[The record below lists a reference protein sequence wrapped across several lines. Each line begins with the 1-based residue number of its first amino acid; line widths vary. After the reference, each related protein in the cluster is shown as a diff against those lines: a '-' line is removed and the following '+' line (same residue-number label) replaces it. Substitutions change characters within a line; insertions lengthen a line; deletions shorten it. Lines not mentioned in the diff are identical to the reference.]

1 MGFDRERA
9 SFLQVLDEGL
19 GATVNVQFFV
29 NVLEMVMDRPDAN
42 GEGAGDLLVQKAFAD
57 ITEYFLLPGGETGQ
71 AGGFVAA
78 LSGCKE
84 ILEVIPDSRQNLLRG
99 KNPLAQR
106 ALNWLKQLGWFPAP
120 KDITGGDAAEGDKDM
135 VAVLINA
142 VQEGGKIRQPA
153 FEPFEELHDRQV
165 GRGAVEEQQFRLF
178 PAD

>member
-1 MGFDRERA
+1 MAFDRERA

-57 ITEYFLLPGGETGQ
+57 VTEYFLLPGGETGQ

-120 KDITGGDAAEGDKDM
+120 KDITGGDAAEGELVGEVHIGVEQRVEDQ
-135 VAVLINA
+135 VAAARAFGVRDDPSA
-142 VQEGGKIRQPA
+142 V
-153 FEPFEELHDRQV
+153 V
-165 GRGAVEEQQFRLF
+165 GRLD
-178 PAD
+178 PAG